1 MLAAEGFAGLV
12 RTTVIMS
19 NQELSHCGRRTCGGH
34 CACVRERANACGCA
48 GGAGVRACAGE
59 NVIIH
64 HSPRNFFEQ
73 WAGTTPQTPRNG
85 PLRRFLPKSMPR

>member
-1 MLAAEGFAGLV
+1 MLAAEGFAELV

-48 GGAGVRACAGE
+48 GGRGCVRAL
-59 NVIIH
+59 VKMLLFI
-64 HSPRNFFEQ
+64 
-73 WAGTTPQTPRNG
+73 TPPAIFLSNG
-85 PLRRFLPKSMPR
+85 QEPPLRRPATAL